1 MEPFDLTGST
11 ALVTGAG
18 SGIGRAIATGLARAG
33 ASVVVHGRSKAR
45 LAAVEAEIPTADR
58 WIFDLSRPE
67 LIPDAAAGLPDI
79 DILVNNA
86 GIIARAPAL
95 DQPYDMF
102 REVFAVNLDAVYTL
116 SRAVGAGMVARGR
129 GKIINIASLLSFQ
142 GGVNVAGY
150 TASKHAVAGLTRA
163 LANEWTGLGVQVN
176 AIAPGYFDT
185 DNTHDL
191 RDDPVREPAIRQRIP
206 AGRWGRPEDL
216 VGPAV
221 FLASTASDYVAGHI
235 LVVDGGW
242 MSR

>member
-1 MEPFDLTGST
+1 MDSFDLTGST
-11 ALVTGAG
+11 ALVTGAT
-18 SGIGRAIATGLARAG
+18 SGIGKAIAAGLARAG
-33 ASVVVHGRSKAR
+33 AAVVVHGRSVAR
-45 LAAVEAEIPTADR
+45 LAEVETEVPAAGR
-58 WIFDLSRPE
+58 WVFDLSRPE
-67 LIPDAAAGLPDI
+67 LIPAAAADLPEI

-86 GIIARAPAL
+86 GIICRQPAL
-95 DQPYDMF
+95 DQPYEMF
-102 REVFAVNLDAVYTL
+102 REVTTVNLDAVYTL

-150 TASKHAVAGLTRA
+150 AASKHAVAGLTRA
-163 LANEWTGLGVQVN
+163 LANEWAGLGVQVN
-176 AIAPGYFDT
+176 AIAPGYVDT
-185 DNTHDL
+185 DNTRDL
-191 RDDPVREPAIRQRIP
+191 LADPVREPAIRQRIP

-221 FLASTASDYVAGHI
+221 FLASAASDYVAGHI